1 MAAMPD
7 WFIWTHS
14 GKLGQAILVAREAA
28 GLTQAQL
35 ARRAGVD
42 RKLLYRL
49 ESGKANPRMQSVM
62 RVLAALGLM
71 PLILPVEAL
80 SVLR

>member
-14 GKLGQAILVAREAA
+14 GELGQAILVAREAA